1 MLTFTLISLAL
12 AVSAI
17 ISYVYNDVISSA
29 IRTKHV
35 ISSKIKTKAFVYAVI
50 ASACYVFIYYLVV
63 IDLFRTKDL
72 TGVISWMGINIALA
86 FAMLVLDRL
95 SNKPAHDKKQ
105 NL

>member
-1 MLTFTLISLAL
+1 MLTFTVLSLAL

-35 ISSKIKTKAFVYAVI
+35 VSSKIKTKAFIYAVI
-50 ASACYVFIYYLVV
+50 ASACYVFIYYLIV

-72 TGVISWMGINIALA
+72 TGVISWMGINVVLT
-86 FAMLVLDRL
+86 FAILVLDRL
-95 SNKPAHDKKQ
+95 SNRPAHDKKQ